1 MIMNKKKM
9 KIKLPQLVLHLF
21 LAVLCILML
30 APFAWVI
37 ATSLRLPAD
46 SFKLPPS
53 FLPTSFHYQNYLDVF
68 KNFPFARC
76 IFNSIKIALIVVGA
90 NLIISTMA
98 GYAFARIPFKGKSV
112 VFMIILAGM
121 MIPAQAKL
129 VPTYIVMSKIGL
141 VGTHASLILPAV
153 ISPLN
158 IFFVRQYMMTI
169 PASYEE
175 AAYIDGAGRL
185 RIWWQVFVPMSKSV
199 IIMVSLLSF
208 LASWNDFI
216 NPLIFLSKY
225 EKMTLPLGLKTLSGA
240 MNTGSASVVLAGVAI
255 SLVVPTILYIFGQ
268 KHMLQSAVMSGLKS

>member
-1 MIMNKKKM
+1 MNKFKK
-9 KIKLPQLVLHLF
+9 KLPQIVLQISLF
-21 LAVLCILML
+21 LLCIIML

-37 ATSLRLPAD
+37 STSLRLPSE

-53 FLPTSFHYQNYLDVF
+53 FLPTSFHYQNYIAVF
-68 KNFPFARC
+68 TSFPFAQC
-76 IFNSIKIALIVVGA
+76 ILNSLKIAVIVVASNLIVT
-90 NLIISTMA
+90 TMA
-98 GYAFARIPFKGKSV
+98 GYSFARIPFKGKNI

-121 MIPAQAKL
+121 MIPTQAKL
-129 VPTYIVMSKIGL
+129 VPTYLVMSKLGL
-141 VGTHASLILPAV
+141 VGTHASLILPAI
-153 ISPLN
+153 ISPIN

-185 RIWWQVFVPMSKSV
+185 KIWWKIFIPMSKSV

-255 SLVVPTILYIFGQ
+255 SLVVPTLLYIFGQ
-268 KHMLQSAVMSGLKS
+268 KHILQSAVMSGLKC